1 MSQPQSMI
9 DDTGREPLGFRVR
22 EATPQDNAALLALER
37 ECVVAAA
44 TPVAFDRSPDFFAR
58 SRPYSTW
65 RAYVAEGDSGLIGV
79 GAMALKSVLVG
90 ARLSPT
96 GGGKGGR
103 RRNPGAH
110 PIAEPDGR
118 LLAGHGRECGFA
130 MPLGFRGAAGEAE
143 AVRLAAALLRRE
155 SGPGA
160 ARVLAVPHDLADPAY
175 TGLDEFRPIRLG
187 FKMFGLEL
195 GGARGPS
202 LGSRPV
208 FVDPADL

>member
-1 MSQPQSMI
+1 VRGGGRHAGGLRPLRSCALSLIPI
-9 DDTGREPLGFRVR
+9 DSVPPADPERLRELHDSETEAALHLARATHPGHDLFPFPDAGSLRDRLERLGKVGFRGLYGWESGGNLSGCFGLWDYSPVMRMRILQAAR
-22 EATPQDNAALLALER
+22 EW
-37 ECVVAAA
+37 
-44 TPVAFDRSPDFFAR
+44 
-58 SRPYSTW
+58 TW
-65 RAYVAEGDSGLIGV
+65 G
-79 GAMALKSVLVG
+79 
-90 ARLSPT
+90 T
-96 GGGKGGR
+96 GC
-103 RRNPGAH
+103 
-110 PIAEPDGR
+110 D
-118 LLAGHGRECGFA
+118 LQQVFL
-130 MPLGFRGAAGEAE
+130 MPLGFRGAAGGAE